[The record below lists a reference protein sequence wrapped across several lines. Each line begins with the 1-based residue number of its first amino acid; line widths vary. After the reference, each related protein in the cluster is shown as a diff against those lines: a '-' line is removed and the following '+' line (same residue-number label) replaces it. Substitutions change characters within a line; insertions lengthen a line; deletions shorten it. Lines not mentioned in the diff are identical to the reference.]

1 MEVHRV
7 SDPDSDRGGNDLEH
21 VMDILIKFLKETPL
35 SNKSNEQLLLILF
48 SMLDINKPQVDEIQQ
63 SRRLITAQYEE
74 DIVKRNKKGG
84 VLGGLFKR
92 GRSKK

>member
-1 MEVHRV
+1 MDIQKA
-7 SDPDSDRGGNDLEH
+7 SDSGSDKGNNDLEH

-48 SMLDINKPQVDEIQQ
+48 SMLEMNKPQIDEIQQ

-74 DIVKRNKKGG
+74 DILKSRKTG

-92 GRSKK
+92 SKSKK